1 MVRERKVGAMDR
13 DCLPTERVARATWL
27 FARGEAFTVRELS
40 EHLAISARGTRSLL
54 EKVSRV
60 VPLVDDGGI
69 WRIYSGDDEG
79 GGQEAA

>member
-1 MVRERKVGAMDR
+1 MDR

-27 FARGEAFTVRELS
+27 FARGEALTVRELS

-60 VPLVDDGGI
+60 VPLVVDDGGV
-69 WRIYSGDDEG
+69 WRIWSGEEDAGE
-79 GGQEAA
+79 GQEAT